1 VRRIP
6 SMTRPLVLIAG
17 VMFAGGCATTGVPS
31 VASQPASDSAMYVVR
46 LGQDTSYFQWMVRH
60 GNTVR
65 MDVVERI
72 PRVRLLRTTLTQNPD
87 GSLAALERR
96 AYLPAQADPA
106 IIERVVVRVVG
117 DSTVIETTGSGV
129 ASRHA
134 ARGRAHMVI
143 TPFFAA
149 SYPVLAPYA
158 PKRVGDSIV
167 IQAFSGDFGDRVV
180 TIKRVATDTFAIY
193 SNILGTVRVKVDEQ
207 GRAEEFSG
215 LGSSI
220 NTQGTR
226 LAWLPVDSVL
236 QAFAARERASGAIGT
251 ASPRDT
257 VRASISGATLV
268 VDYGRPAKRGRQ
280 VFGGVVPWNR
290 VWRTGAN
297 LATHFTTDRT
307 LKFGNAELP
316 PGRYTLWTLP
326 SETGWTLI
334 VNNQTN
340 QWGTDHDPR
349 YDRFRV
355 PMLVTTLAQPVER
368 FTILVEPAG
377 GDATGGVM
385 RLRWDTVEASVPFTV
400 VRE

>member
-1 VRRIP
+1 MI
-6 SMTRPLVLIAG
+6 
-17 VMFAGGCATTGVPS
+17 AGGCATAGAPPVT
-31 VASQPASDSAMYVVR
+31 SQPATDSAMYVVR
-46 LGQDTSYFQWMVRH
+46 LGQDTSYFQWMVRR
-60 GNTVR
+60 GSNVR

-87 GSLAALERR
+87 GSLVSLERR

-106 IIERVVVRVVG
+106 IVERVVVRVIG

-158 PKRVGDSIV
+158 PKRVGDSILTN
-167 IQAFSGDFGDRVV
+167 AFSADFGDRVV
-180 TIKRVATDTFAIY
+180 TIKRVATDTFTIY
-193 SNILGTVRVKVDEQ
+193 SNILGTIRVKLDAQ
-207 GRAEEFSG
+207 GRAQEFSG

-220 NTQGTR
+220 NTHGVR
-226 LAWLPVDSVL
+226 VPWLPVDSVV
-236 QAFAARERASGAIGT
+236 QVFAARERASGAVGT

-257 VRASISGATLV
+257 ARANISGATLV

-307 LKFGNAELP
+307 LRFGNAELP

-326 SETGWTLI
+326 TETGWTFI

-355 PMLVTTLAQPVER
+355 PLQVTTLADPVER
-368 FTILVEPAG
+368 FTILVEPASRDG
-377 GDATGGVM
+377 AGGVV
-385 RLRWDTVEASVPFTV
+385 RLRWDTMEATVPFTV
-400 VRE
+400 AQ